1 MIQGEQVQDSELS
14 TQAVIYLGPSSMSL
28 MVAEAVRDR
37 IRLLD
42 FLQQPVP
49 MARDIF
55 RFHRISRHTMDRC
68 VQIIGDYLEILKE
81 YGAGSKLSV
90 RFMISNIISEADNV
104 DVFVNRMHVAHGL
117 RGRRID
123 DGKMTR
129 LIYVKVQEALAQ
141 YPGFSK
147 KKVLVVHTGPGNT
160 RVLLF
165 QKGRIVRY
173 SCYRLGTHRTGEAVG
188 EIEYGDDV
196 AELSI
201 LREHMRGQVDQI
213 CLDYGGVKGLAG
225 LIVIGQEMQQ
235 LRDRLA
241 PTPEGKVACSSL
253 AAEAERMSRT
263 TLEQRMNV
271 YGADFAGVD
280 SLLPA
285 VLMTEMIARSLNLD
299 DVIIPASGY
308 DEEFSSSLIRAE
320 QHPGIWR
327 RRFSISPGFWR
338 TGTRRTKGTAS
349 MWRACAWRCLT
360 SFRTCTA
367 FPSMTG
373 CCWKWPPS
381 CMRLALSSTSRTTS
395 SIPSI
400 SFSTVKFSAFPGMM
414 WKRSP
419 CWPATTGMR
428 FPPIPIPCTGSWS

>member
-28 MVAEAVRDR
+28 MVAEVVQDR

-81 YGAGSKLSV
+81 YGTGSRLSV
-90 RFMISNIISEADNV
+90 RLMISNIISEADNV

-129 LIYVKVQEALAQ
+129 LIYVKVQETLAQ

-196 AELSI
+196 AELSL

-235 LRDRLA
+235 LRDRLD
-241 PTPEGKVACSSL
+241 PTPEGKVACSAL
-253 AAEAERMSRT
+253 VAEAERMSRT

-285 VLMTEMIARSLNLD
+285 VLMTEMIARSLNLN
-299 DVIIPASGY
+299 DVIIPGSGY

-320 QHPGIWR
+320 QHPGDLEAEVLHFAGI
-327 RRFSISPGFWR
+327 
-338 TGTRRTKGTAS
+338 
-349 MWRACAWRCLT
+349 
-360 SFRTCTA
+360 
-367 FPSMTG
+367 
-373 CCWKWPPS
+373 
-381 CMRLALSSTSRTTS
+381 LADRYLSL
-395 SIPSI
+395 IHI
-400 SFSTVKFSAFPGMM
+400 
-414 WKRSP
+414 
-419 CWPATTGMR
+419 
-428 FPPIPIPCTGSWS
+428 